1 MSHTKVAFFTN
12 SPIITAM
19 NQYRVLGP
27 LQESN
32 IQLLQGLQD
41 NHVDLRALDECD
53 LVLFQR
59 NFSSQF
65 ITYRSMVNI
74 AKKLNKPVVM
84 DLDDYLI
91 GLYQNHPDRVGTFF
105 GMELV
110 SILYAIRDSDAITV
124 SSPTLQKVI
133 AQINPNVYVLPNY
146 FDDKLWQIKQ
156 PRVIKQ
162 NDPIRIVYIGTPS
175 HKLDVESI
183 ATPLLQ
189 IAKTYG
195 NKVEF
200 LFYGAK
206 PPEQLE
212 GLKNTLWVKPET
224 YTFTEFIPLIQKIE
238 GDIAI
243 APLLDNTFNR
253 CKSSIKY
260 FEYSALGMPGVYS
273 DIDPYS
279 NVINESVTGL
289 LAGNQ
294 HEWFEKLCHLID
306 STETRKQM
314 TTAAQKDLRDH
325 YLLSKNAHQWQEAY
339 HQILAKGTQPEENKP
354 LDNAFLGK
362 IAEQMQEQIALQA
375 KTFNQLNQSIGELNG
390 QVSELDSL
398 LSIEK
403 HHNSNL
409 RQTIG
414 KHEENASSLNE
425 TIRNLNSNLAVEKQ
439 HTLNLTGNIEALNMQ
454 LDRVTND
461 NNNLQLE
468 VVDYATST
476 SWKITRPFRKI
487 VKYFRSGS

>member
-1 MSHTKVAFFTN
+1 MSLTKVAFFTN

-27 LQESN
+27 FQESN
-32 IQLLQGLQD
+32 IQLLHGLQD
-41 NHVDLRALDECD
+41 NHVDLRALDESD

-65 ITYRSMVNI
+65 TTYRSMVNF

-91 GLYQNHPDRVGTFF
+91 GLYQNHPDRIGTFF

-124 SSPTLQKVI
+124 TSPTLQKVI
-133 AQINPNVYVLPNY
+133 SQINPNVYVLPNY

-156 PRVIKQ
+156 PRDLKQ

-183 ATPLLQ
+183 AAPLLK

-195 NKVEF
+195 DKVEF

-206 PPEQLE
+206 PPEQLD
-212 GLKNTLWVKPET
+212 GLKNTVWVEPET
-224 YTFTEFIPLIQKIE
+224 YTFTEFIPIIQKIE

-279 NVINESVTGL
+279 NVIKDDVTGL

-314 TTAAQKDLRDH
+314 TIAAQKDLREH
-325 YLLSKNAHQWQEAY
+325 YLLSKNAHQWEEVY
-339 HQILAKGTQPEENKP
+339 HQILTKGTQPKENKP
-354 LDNAFLGK
+354 LDNAFLCE

-390 QVSELDSL
+390 QVEMLD
-398 LSIEK
+398 
-403 HHNSNL
+403 
-409 RQTIG
+409 
-414 KHEENASSLNE
+414 
-425 TIRNLNSNLAVEKQ
+425 RNLAAEKDQSKNLSAMVQDLHGHLATEQKN
-439 HTLNLTGNIEALNMQ
+439 TANLHRQLEALKMQ

-468 VVDYATST
+468 VIDYATST

-487 VKYFRSGS
+487 VKYFRRGS